1 MHICKAAQRGDPL
14 LIILLIFHC
23 ASPISISLWGRQT
36 DSLTSQDGYNSQ
48 RLRWAPAVL
57 KILVYLKE
65 TVPDAGSQKW
75 RVCQGFL
82 TQPTWHWS
90 FYDAQNCLQI
100 RMSVCGCMPVTTNK
114 VHPSSWICV
123 CVCASGGFGPS
134 VTDPASWPQSSLN
147 TCYHSG
153 NSEPKRTRNLTIK
166 WSNSVKSRIAKS
178 VALLSQQTL
187 S

>member
-1 MHICKAAQRGDPL
+1 MRAQYLYLSEGN
-14 LIILLIFHC
+14 
-23 ASPISISLWGRQT
+23 RQT
-36 DSLTSQDGYNSQ
+36 ASQAKTATTPKDWDGPRQ
-48 RLRWAPAVL
+48 FL